1 MSLFLPADHAR
12 VYDLIVTRYSVA
24 PRPLAEIQL
33 MTGFSARRIK
43 QIVEEL
49 RADYRLLVG
58 ARRGKPSGYFWIMTV
73 ADVDETVA
81 PMVSQAKRMLQAAS
95 RLAGKRRVREMLGQG
110 VLG

>member
-1 MSLFLPADHAR
+1 MSLFLPADHTR
-12 VYDLIVTRYSVA
+12 VYDLIVTRTSSA
-24 PRPLAEIQL
+24 PRPLAEIRL
-33 MTGFSARRIK
+33 ATGFSDRRIK
-43 QIVEEL
+43 RIVEEL
-49 RADYRLLVG
+49 RADYRLPVG
-58 ARRGKPSGYFWIMTV
+58 ARRRQPSGYFWIMTV